1 MREVQRDNPNR
12 NSEVAWLVTL
22 SNPFWVH
29 ARVSIVEWEGK
40 FKSRGMK
47 RPFKLYRNAQI

>member
-1 MREVQRDNPNR
+1 MREVQKANPNP

-22 SNPFWVH
+22 SNAFWVH

>member
-1 MREVQRDNPNR
+1 MREVQKANPNR

-47 RPFKLYRNAQI
+47 RPFTLYKNAQI